1 LRETLAFSLSIHAL
15 LLLAAAGVAGVVNEV
30 STPWVAVV
38 SVSSPATPPG
48 AAAVSLPEPVRVS
61 EIEFEETAPPT
72 RAEFVELVEPTPEPV
87 ETIEPPPPLVEPAPA
102 ELSRP
107 AHGGELVRR
116 PPPPLP
122 QAAPPEEAAPESA
135 QPRAQA
141 APSAE
146 SAPQAAASTIDS
158 TSCDRAP
165 VLAEVSWPRAVRRL
179 FKGTVVARVVVDSE
193 GKLQSVEL
201 VEGTTNAAW
210 DADLLAAIREATF
223 EPALLSGK
231 PVKCRHAYRI
241 TFTDKD

>member
-1 LRETLAFSLSIHAL
+1 MRETLAFSLSIHAL
-15 LLLAAAGVAGVVNEV
+15 LLLAAAGVAGVLNEV
-30 STPWVAVV
+30 SAPWVAAV

-61 EIEFEETAPPT
+61 ETDVEETVPPT
-72 RAEFVELVEPTPEPV
+72 RAEFVELVEPTPEAV
-87 ETIEPPPPLVEPAPA
+87 EAIEPPPPIIEHAPA

-107 AHGGELVRR
+107 NQRGELVRR
-116 PPPPLP
+116 PPPSE
-122 QAAPPEEAAPESA
+122 AAPPEETLPEPA
-135 QPRAQA
+135 QPPAQA

-193 GKLQSVEL
+193 GKLKSVEL
-201 VEGTTNAAW
+201 IEGTRNASW
-210 DADLLAAIREATF
+210 DADLLAAIRDATF
-223 EPALLSGK
+223 EPAVLSGRA
-231 PVKCRHAYRI
+231 VQCRHAYRI
-241 TFTDKD
+241 TFTD